1 MFEDPYPVHWM
12 GRQAVVALPEHI
24 DVSNASEIREELL
37 SVINRGAATLIAD
50 MTATLSCDQSGADA
64 VMRAYQ
70 RALASG
76 TQLRLAVTAQI
87 VRRVFDAYGM
97 LAADLGLPSLEAAT
111 RPGRPQPRRRPAGRS
126 WRPLSSHPVPVRSPR
141 PGDIDTVFDRDHS
154 ARPRAKRNGYVF
166 HHTDN
171 HAIESALSRALRL
184 WSVQPRQFRELA
196 AICVRRLLWAR
207 PGADYLDICQDIW
220 HR

>member
-1 MFEDPYPVHWM
+1 VFEDPYPVHWL

-24 DVSNASEIREELL
+24 DVSNASQIREELL
-37 SVINRGAATLIAD
+37 SVINRGAATLITD

-97 LAADLGLPSLEAAT
+97 SRLISVSLAGGSHRGRDAHN
-111 RPGRPQPRRRPAGRS
+111 PGDARAGRS
-126 WRPLSSHPVPVRSPR
+126 WRPLSSHPVPVRSPAAWR
-141 PGDIDTVFDRDHS
+141 HRHRV
-154 ARPRAKRNGYVF
+154 RPRPLG
-166 HHTDN
+166 T
-171 HAIESALSRALRL
+171 SAGQAQRVCLPPHR
-184 WSVQPRQFRELA
+184 QP
-196 AICVRRLLWAR
+196 C
-207 PGADYLDICQDIW
+207 
-220 HR
+220 H